1 MKSMVDINLEKLQK
15 DIKQVSDDLVSQKNL
30 LTDIRYCKDID
41 FTESIRRR
49 TLDDIIRSG
58 VLDNVLTD
66 INTTSTVGLSTVS
79 HASVYDRRLKVL
91 VDGAEYY
98 IGLYLV

>member
-1 MKSMVDINLEKLQK
+1 MQDTNYLKLEEDLKK
-15 DIKQVSDDLVSQKNL
+15 VVADIKKTSEL

-49 TLDDIIRSG
+49 TLNDIIRSG

-66 INTTSTVGLSTVS
+66 INTTTTIGLNSVS
-79 HASVYDRRLKVL
+79 HASTYDRRLKVT

>member
-1 MKSMVDINLEKLQK
+1 MQDTNYLKLEEDLQQVVK
-15 DIKQVSDDLVSQKNL
+15 DLKTANDLI
-30 LTDIRYCKDID
+30 TDIRYCKDID

-49 TLDDIIRSG
+49 TLNDIIRSG

-66 INTTSTVGLSTVS
+66 INTTTVVGMSSVS
-79 HASVYDRRLKVL
+79 HASIYDRRLKVI

-98 IGLYLV
+98 IGLYLL